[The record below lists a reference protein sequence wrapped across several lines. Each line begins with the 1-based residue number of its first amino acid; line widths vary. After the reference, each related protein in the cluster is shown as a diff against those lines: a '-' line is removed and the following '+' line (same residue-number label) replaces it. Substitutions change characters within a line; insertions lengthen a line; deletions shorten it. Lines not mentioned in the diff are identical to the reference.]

1 MAGTSAGGKRAA
13 ETNKKL
19 HGDDF
24 YKNIGRKG
32 GQNGTTGGF
41 ASDKVGE
48 DGLTGRQRASLAGA
62 KGGKISKRG
71 RTVKK

>member
-19 HGDDF
+19 HGADF
-24 YKNIGRKG
+24 YRNIGRKG

-41 ASDKVGE
+41 ASEKVGE

-71 RTVKK
+71 RTAKK